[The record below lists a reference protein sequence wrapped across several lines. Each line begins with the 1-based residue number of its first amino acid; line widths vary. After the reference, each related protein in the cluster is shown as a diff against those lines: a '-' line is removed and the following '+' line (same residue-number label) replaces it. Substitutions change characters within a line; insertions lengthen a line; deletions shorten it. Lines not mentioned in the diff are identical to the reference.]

1 MFCFIINISS
11 STIPHPTP
19 PQYHSLR
26 DTLHPYELNHKDGY
40 MVLRDIRLG
49 LN

>member
-1 MFCFIINISS
+1 
-11 STIPHPTP
+11 
-19 PQYHSLR
+19 LR
-26 DTLHPYELNHKDGY
+26 DILHPYELNHKDGY